1 MTSCKCKVC
10 TRSRR
15 LATLTGSI
23 ESPSDQE
30 FLKGIHSDL
39 LNAEFDVD
47 ISERRSEN
55 MRKRIKE
62 LSESNSKALDIQVT
76 THSAGTRGWG

>member
-1 MTSCKCKVC
+1 
-10 TRSRR
+10 
-15 LATLTGSI
+15 LN
-23 ESPSDQE
+23 PPDQE